1 MVLCM
6 KLFLDFISFF
16 CRCFS
21 RLGCYVCRVRFKSVG
36 KNVLFSPWDTFSYDS
51 ISMGSDV
58 FVGSGAFFSAREGSR
73 ISIGDKVMFGPRVTI
88 MGGDHNY
95 GEIGRYMFDVKEK
108 SESDDL
114 PVFISDDVWVG
125 ACVTI
130 LKGVTVGRGA
140 IIAAGA
146 LVINDVP
153 DYAIVGGVPAKV
165 IRYRFSEAEIVE
177 HERTLSRGGC
187 SV

>member
-1 MVLCM
+1 
-6 KLFLDFISFF
+6 
-16 CRCFS
+16 
-21 RLGCYVCRVRFKSVG
+21 
-36 KNVLFSPWDTFSYDS
+36 
-51 ISMGSDV
+51 
-58 FVGSGAFFSAREGSR
+58 
-73 ISIGDKVMFGPRVTI
+73 

-125 ACVTI
+125 SCVTI
-130 LKGVTVGRGA
+130 LKGVTVGKGA

-165 IRYRFSEAEIVE
+165 IRYRFTDAEIIE
-177 HERTLSRGGC
+177 HERALGDI
-187 SV
+187 